1 MTDNFVQSPSYR
13 AVSKIST
20 LTGPPPSIPPI
31 PTLPTLPHLPTSVT
45 INDFHI
51 VKTLGEGK
59 FGVVQQAF
67 HKQTGAIFA
76 IKKVP
81 K

>member
-31 PTLPTLPHLPTSVT
+31 PTLPTLPHMPTSVT

-51 VKTLGEGK
+51 VKTLG
-59 FGVVQQAF
+59 
-67 HKQTGAIFA
+67 
-76 IKKVP
+76 
-81 K
+81 